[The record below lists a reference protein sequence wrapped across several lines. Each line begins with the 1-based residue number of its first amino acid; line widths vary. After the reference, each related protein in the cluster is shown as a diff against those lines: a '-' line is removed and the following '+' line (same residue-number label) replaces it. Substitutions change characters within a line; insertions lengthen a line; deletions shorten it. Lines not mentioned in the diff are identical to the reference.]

1 MFFQNNSVGNVESY
15 CSRTRVDI
23 RRLMLTY
30 PRAERDEKMW
40 VFSSVLSGKVTYIR
54 MNGIGNIR
62 CQN

>member
-1 MFFQNNSVGNVESY
+1 MFFQNNSIGNVESY
-15 CSRTRVDI
+15 SSRTRVDI

-30 PRAERDEKMW
+30 PRVERDEKMW